1 MMLILG
7 GTGFLARH
15 LCVRLH
21 ERAIRAATMSF
32 NPSLSFLR
40 EWAPSIR
47 GVELG
52 GADARAAFSEAD
64 VVIHLAHR
72 SRPSSNRD
80 AAHVEIESSVAD
92 SVRLFQE
99 IFDANPRCHLVYAS
113 SGGQIYGP
121 GHTSQIPETA
131 PAAPTTPY
139 SLGKQMIE
147 DAIAYFARVTGA
159 STTILRIANPV
170 GRWQLD
176 RAHGLVAAAIR
187 AARSG
192 EELTIFGD
200 GLNVRDYFD
209 VDDLA
214 QLLASFAEPTRRVPG
229 VFNIGS
235 GREMTERDVI
245 HLVQSI
251 VGREVRFKYAE
262 ARTFDLRYAVLDV
275 SKARR
280 DLAWTPSTPLEQTVR
295 KLDDSLE

>member
-1 MMLILG
+1 MILILG

-21 ERAIRAATMSF
+21 ERAIRAATVSF

-40 EWAPSIR
+40 EWAPSVR
-47 GVELG
+47 GIELG
-52 GADARAAFSEAD
+52 SADARAAFSEAD

-80 AAHVEIESSVAD
+80 APHIEVESSVAD
-92 SVRLFQE
+92 SVRLFQQ
-99 IFDANPRCHLVYAS
+99 IFDANPSCHLVYAS
-113 SGGQIYGP
+113 SGGQIYGH
-121 GHTSQIPETA
+121 GHTRPIPETA
-131 PAAPTTPY
+131 PSAPTTPY

-147 DAIAYFARVTGA
+147 EAIAYFARVSGA

-192 EELTIFGD
+192 EHLTVFGD

-214 QLLASFAEPTRRVPG
+214 QLLTNFAESTRRASG

-235 GREMTERDVI
+235 GRALTERDVI

-251 VGREVRFKYAE
+251 IGRAVPFKHAE
-262 ARTFDLRYAVLDV
+262 ARPFDLRYAVLDV

-280 DLAWTPSTPLEQTVR
+280 DLGWAPSTPLEQTVR
-295 KLDDSLE
+295 NLDDSLE

>member
-1 MMLILG
+1 MILILG

-15 LCVRLH
+15 LCIRLH
-21 ERAIRAATMSF
+21 EHAIRAATMSF

-40 EWAPSIR
+40 EWAPSVR
-47 GVELG
+47 GIELG
-52 GADARAAFSEAD
+52 SADARAAFAESD

-80 AAHVEIESSVAD
+80 APHVEIESSVTE
-92 SVRLFQE
+92 SVRLFQQ
-99 IFDANPRCHLVYAS
+99 IFEANPHCHLVYAS

-121 GHTSQIPETA
+121 GHTTPIPETA
-131 PAAPTTPY
+131 PSAPTTPY
-139 SLGKQMIE
+139 SLGKQMTE

-159 STTILRIANPV
+159 TTTILRIANPV

-187 AARSG
+187 AIRSG
-192 EELTIFGD
+192 ESLTIFGD

-214 QLLASFAEPTRRVPG
+214 DLLAGFAEPARRVPG
-229 VFNIGS
+229 IFNIGS
-235 GREMTERDVI
+235 GLEMTERAVI
-245 HLVQSI
+245 DLVQRT
-251 VGREVRFKYAE
+251 VGRQVQFKYAQ
-262 ARTFDLRYAVLDV
+262 ARPFDLRYAVLDV

-280 DLAWTPSTPLEQTVR
+280 LLGWTPSTPLEKTVR
-295 KLDDSLE
+295 KLDDSLQ